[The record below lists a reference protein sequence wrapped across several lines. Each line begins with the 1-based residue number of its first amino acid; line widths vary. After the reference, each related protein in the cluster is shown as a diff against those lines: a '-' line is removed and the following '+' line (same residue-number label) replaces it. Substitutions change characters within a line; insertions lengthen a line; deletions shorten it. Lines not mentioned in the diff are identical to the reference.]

1 VYLPPSLHL
10 DQVFDILNS
19 IPLLPNTTIC
29 GDFNARL
36 GELLGDSK
44 TNPRG
49 LRLLPWLSDR
59 QLSVL
64 QGSLAYGI
72 PTFSAFRQGVE
83 VSSIIDLFITNMDP
97 SSLSA
102 FLLNVECD
110 LSLGSDHRLMT
121 LSFGFDPSQD
131 DVNLVAPAVLV
142 PRRLRNLSRL
152 GEEEPL
158 ALYRSQF
165 QSFVSPVLSTL
176 SGLVSPPSSIRLDI
190 DMLNDQSMM
199 YLCCSRCFS

>member
-1 VYLPPSLHL
+1 MVSPLWLTPPMLIPTNWTQYHIYGTKVINDNNRGSGGVAALINPRCPYPVTQLPSPNNHILSLKVGALRVYCVYLPPSLHL

-19 IPLLPNTTIC
+19 TPLLPGTIIC

-64 QGSLAYGI
+64 NGSLAYGI

-83 VSSIIDLFITNMDP
+83 VSSIIDLFITNMGP

-102 FLLNVECD
+102 SLLNVECD

-121 LSFGFDPSQD
+121 LSFG
-131 DVNLVAPAVLV
+131 
-142 PRRLRNLSRL
+142 
-152 GEEEPL
+152 
-158 ALYRSQF
+158 
-165 QSFVSPVLSTL
+165 STIL
-176 SGLVSPPSSIRLDI
+176 K
-190 DMLNDQSMM
+190 N
-199 YLCCSRCFS
+199 